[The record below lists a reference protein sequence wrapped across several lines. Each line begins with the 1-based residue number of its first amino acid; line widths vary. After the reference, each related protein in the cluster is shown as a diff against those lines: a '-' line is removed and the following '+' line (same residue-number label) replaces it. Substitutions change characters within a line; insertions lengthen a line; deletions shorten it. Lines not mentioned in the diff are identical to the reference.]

1 MNLKAIFSSK
11 NSHFFLIGIFSLL
24 VVFYSNYSNENPEY
38 FASLKINQEHEEL
51 FYLARNDSKSNFA
64 VITGLDFSDSQLYEM
79 SDRSHALNEVR
90 LRMNSFNFY
99 VNYLDKD
106 FLELKDKYLVES
118 NNSIFSSIFNRNKEV
133 DQELKSSNQK
143 NFIEFWESLKV
154 RVNRSNFL
162 EIYSI
167 GQNKEF
173 ASKKIFLLVNSYNS
187 YVRDENFQEAETIN
201 DSIKLELNSNT
212 LNYESQ
218 SFLNNLSLLN
228 IKTSLIES
236 SIDNNYLKFVI
247 KPEIVNWKEFSVA
260 RNFLFNF
267 VIVFSIS
274 LLIYNISRIIKEI
287 H

>member
-1 MNLKAIFSSK
+1 MNLKAIYSSK

-24 VVFYSNYSNENPEY
+24 VVLYSNYGNENPEY

-51 FYLARNDSKSNFA
+51 FYLARNNSKSNFA
-64 VITGLDFSDSQLYEM
+64 IITGLEFSDSQLYEM

-106 FLELKDKYLVES
+106 FLELKDKYLVEN
-118 NNSIFSSIFNRNKEV
+118 NNSIFSLIFNRDREV
-133 DQELKSSNQK
+133 EQDLKYSNQK
-143 NFIEFWESLKV
+143 NFMEFWESLKV

-162 EIYSI
+162 EISSI

-173 ASKKIFLLVNSYNS
+173 ASEKIFLLVNNYNA
-187 YVRDENFQEAETIN
+187 YVRHEHFQEAKTIN
-201 DSIKLELNSNT
+201 NSIKLELNSKT

-218 SFLNNLSLLN
+218 SFLNNLALLN
-228 IKTSLIES
+228 TKASLIES
-236 SIDNNYLKFVI
+236 SIHNNYLKFVI
-247 KPEIVNWKEFSVA
+247 KPEIVNWKEFSIA

-267 VIVFSIS
+267 IIVFSIS
-274 LLIYNISRIIKEI
+274 LLIYNITNTIKEI